1 MAEVGGEVE
10 SPIPARRGSRVAE
23 VWRNITQAGPLAIAG
38 VIANGSNVLVTVLLA
53 HLLIAA
59 DYGYLNQLIGLFL
72 IISTPGSAV
81 IVAVVRRVTAWRV
94 SGQNTAVRD
103 WVTLLRRRAL
113 IVYAIYVV
121 CVVAF
126 AQQLANDLLRNHSS
140 LGVVTMLAG
149 AGLWVVLCIDRG
161 FLQATRRYR
170 DLSTNFLVEGGVRF
184 VAVLGF
190 VAISPHV
197 ASACLG
203 ILVAE
208 VATYLHARRS
218 AFLAIELDGAVGDDG
233 VAIHPSAIARDLFA
247 AVLAMGFLA
256 VLQNADVILIGR
268 QNHHLSGS
276 YAAISVA
283 SKALCFIALVLGSY
297 LVPEA
302 AIHHGEGS
310 HALRPLAATLAIV
323 AAPALVLFVLSSVAA
338 ETVLRLVFSAKYLGA
353 ASAFSTLV
361 LAMTAL
367 SVTMILTLYLL
378 AIGKRWVVIV
388 LAAGA
393 GLLVALTVHGNGSPA
408 SVAHADL
415 VAQLTLVVVM
425 VGCFVVAHLR
435 DHRWNPATVPSTA

>member
-1 MAEVGGEVE
+1 MTDVGDEMTGA
-10 SPIPARRGSRVAE
+10 SPVNRGSRVAE
-23 VWRNITQAGPLAIAG
+23 IWRNITQAGPLALAG
-38 VIANGSNVLVTVLLA
+38 VIANGSNVLVTILLA
-53 HLLIAA
+53 HLLIAT

-94 SGQNTAVRD
+94 EGQNTAVRD
-103 WVTLLRRRAL
+103 WAVVLRRRAI
-113 IVYAIYVV
+113 IVYGVYVV

-126 AQQLANDLLRNHSS
+126 SQPLANDLLRNHSS

-170 DLSTNFLVEGGVRF
+170 DLSSNFLVEGGVRF
-184 VAVLGF
+184 VAVLLF
-190 VAISPHV
+190 VALSPHV

-208 VATYLHARRS
+208 VATYLHARRTAS
-218 AFLAIELDGAVGDDG
+218 LAISIDGAGGDDG
-233 VAIHPSAIARDLFA
+233 IAAHPSAIAKDLLA
-247 AVLAMGFLA
+247 AIFAMGFLA

-268 QNHHLSGS
+268 ENHHLSGS

-323 AAPALVLFVLSSVAA
+323 AAPALVLFALSSVAA
-338 ETVLRLVFSAKYLGA
+338 EAVLRLVFSAKYLGA
-353 ASAFSTLV
+353 ADAFSTLV

-393 GLLVALTVHGNGSPA
+393 GLLVGLTVHGNGSPS

-415 VAQLTLVVVM
+415 TAQLALVAVM
-425 VGCFVVAHLR
+425 IGCFVLTHLR
-435 DHRWNPATVPSTA
+435 DHRWSPSTVPSAA

>member
-1 MAEVGGEVE
+1 MVDVGGEVTNP
-10 SPIPARRGSRVAE
+10 SQASRGSRVAE
-23 VWRNITQAGPLAIAG
+23 IWRNIAQAGPLAVAG
-38 VIANGSNVLVTVLLA
+38 VIANGSNVLVTILLA

-94 SGQNTAVRD
+94 GGENSRVREWAV
-103 WVTLLRRRAL
+103 VLRKRAL
-113 IVYAIYVV
+113 IVYAVFVTLVI
-121 CVVAF
+121 AF
-126 AQQLANDLLRNHSS
+126 AQPLADDLLRNHSS

-161 FLQATRRYR
+161 FLQATRHYR

-184 VAVLGF
+184 VAVLAF

-218 AFLAIELDGAVGDDG
+218 ATSAVAGDDG
-233 VAIHPSAIARDLFA
+233 VGDHGAAANPSAIAKDLIA
-247 AVLAMGFLA
+247 AVFAMGCLA

-268 QNHHLSGS
+268 ENHHLSGS

-323 AAPALVLFVLSSVAA
+323 AAPALLLFGLSSLAA
-338 ETVLRLVFSAKYLGA
+338 ATVLRLVFSAKYLGA
-353 ASAFSTLV
+353 AGAFSTLV
-361 LAMTAL
+361 AAMTAL

-378 AIGKRWVVIV
+378 AIGKRWVVVV

-393 GLLVALTVHGNGSPA
+393 GLLVALTVNGSGTPSA
-408 SVAHADL
+408 VAHADL
-415 VAQLTLVVVM
+415 TAQVSLVVVM
-425 VGCFVVAHLR
+425 VSCFVVAHLR
-435 DHRWNPATVPSTA
+435 DHRWNPSTVPSAT